1 MQILD
6 GRAWKSKYGEA
17 LQNVGCEKMELDC
30 RRERSEEA
38 MQKRRG
44 DAIVGVRLP
53 RLEIL
58 CYNLICGAGTAALIR
73 ICARVFSKGP
83 VSVGT

>member
-1 MQILD
+1 MLVAKKWNSIV
-6 GRAWKSKYGEA
+6 AASEA
-17 LQNVGCEKMELDC
+17 KEQC
-30 RRERSEEA
+30 RSEEA

-73 ICARVFSKGP
+73 ICAGVFSKGP